1 MPSKA
6 YAKLL
11 TRMTITY
18 FTEAVSEAPVKKG
31 NGRWLVAIATPG
43 QGSSGH
49 YSEDMLKEYGPVA
62 FPAGAKSFI
71 NHEGSRNPKDM
82 IGTYP
87 EGAYWDDSRKQLM
100 GELQTF
106 SHWQAFVE
114 EVGPHCGMSI
124 YMAGESDT
132 DGNVTKLLEDR
143 QNGADLV
150 SYPGLEGSG
159 LVEQMLESAAGSET
173 PPANSAEDTN
183 DGKDA
188 TRMTDEQF
196 TELKS
201 MFADAIATKTAEA
214 QVTAQ
219 VEADEAAVAEAV
231 EAFEAASEL
240 IDTADLTSAQ
250 KKALRAE
257 AKKGSDVAPLI
268 EAAVA
273 LKAEILQESG
283 AEVVAGRVVRAESNA
298 SFTTPWGAR

>member
-18 FTEAVSEAPVKKG
+18 FTESVSEAPVKGSKG
-31 NGRWLVAIATPG
+31 NYLVSIATPG
-43 QGSSGH
+43 QGSSGF
-49 YSEDMLKEYGPVA
+49 YSEDMLKSYGPVA

-71 NHEGSRNPKDM
+71 NHDPKRDM
-82 IGTYP
+82 RDCIGTFP
-87 EGAYWDDSRKQLM
+87 EGAYWDDDRKQLM
-100 GELQTF
+100 GELEPF
-106 SHWQAFVE
+106 PHWAEFLGSVAE
-114 EVGPHCGMSI
+114 HSGMSI
-124 YMAGESDT
+124 YMAGESDK
-132 DGNVTKLLEDR
+132 DGNVTKLVEDR
-143 QNGADLV
+143 QNGCDLV
-150 SYPGLEGSG
+150 AYPGLVGSG
-159 LVEQMLESAAGSET
+159 FVEMLESARAGSET

>member
-1 MPSKA
+1 MPTKF
-6 YAKLL
+6 
-11 TRMTITY
+11 

-49 YSEDMLKEYGPVA
+49 YAEDMLKEYGPVA

-124 YMAGESDT
+124 YMAGESD
-132 DGNVTKLLEDR
+132 DAGNVTKLIEDR

-159 LVEQMLESAAGSET
+159 LVEMLESARAGSEK

-188 TRMTDEQF
+188 SRMTDEQF
-196 TELKS
+196 AELKS
-201 MFADAIATKTAEA
+201 MIAAVTATRTAEA
-214 QVTAQ
+214 QETAQ
-219 VEADEAAVAEAV
+219 VEADETLASERVD
-231 EAFEAASEL
+231 AFEAAVESIEA
-240 IDTADLTSAQ
+240 ADLTPAQ
-250 KKALRAE
+250 KKNLRAE
-257 AKKGSDVAPLI
+257 AKKGNDVAPLI
-268 EAAVA
+268 EAQVA
-273 LKAEILQESG
+273 LKAEILQETG
-283 AEVVAGRVVRAESNA
+283 VKLVDGRVVTADA
-298 SFTTPWGAR
+298 SAKTSTPWGAR